1 MKHVKILV
9 LVLFSAGVLS
19 LVSCNSGGDNKSSGK
34 TDSTAMNQQNTGIM
48 GPSSILLVRHKV
60 ADYAKWLPLYE
71 AHDSVRLASGI
82 HKYLIARGTEDSN
95 MIMVAQG
102 MDDVAKAKA
111 FAASPD
117 LKDVMKKAGVI
128 SDPMIDYLDV
138 VTSDTTSITQTVRLM
153 VRHHVKDWDAWKKV
167 YDDDKPNRVNAGLT
181 DRVLGH
187 SNGDTHSVTL
197 VFAVS
202 DMAKAKDFI
211 SSKALKDKMDQAGVD
226 GPPDF
231 FFYKIVQKY

>member
-1 MKHVKILV
+1 MKHLKILV

-19 LVSCNSGGDNKSSGK
+19 LLSCNSGGDNKTGNK
-34 TDSTAMNQQNTGIM
+34 TDSTANNGIM

-60 ADYAKWLPLYE
+60 ADYNNWKSGYD

-95 MIMVAQG
+95 MVMVAQA
-102 MDDVAKAKA
+102 MDDVNKAKA

-117 LKDVMKKAGVI
+117 LKEVMKKAGVI

-138 VTSDTTSITQTVRLM
+138 VMSDTTSITQTVRLM
-153 VRHHVKDWDAWKKV
+153 VKHHVKDWDAWKKV
-167 YDDDKPNRVNAGLT
+167 YDSDKPNRVNAGLT

-187 SNGDTHSVTL
+187 SNGDTHSVTI

-211 SSKALKDKMDQAGVD
+211 GSKAMKDKMDQAGVD

-231 FFYKIVQKY
+231 FFYRIVQKY